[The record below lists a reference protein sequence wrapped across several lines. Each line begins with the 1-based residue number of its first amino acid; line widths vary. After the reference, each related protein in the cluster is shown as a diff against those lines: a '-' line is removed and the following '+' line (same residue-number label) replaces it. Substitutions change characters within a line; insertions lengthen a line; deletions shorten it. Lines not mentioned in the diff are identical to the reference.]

1 MPNIIVSYKWV
12 MDEQD
17 IRVNADN
24 QELDFSRA
32 KKKISDYDKNAIEI
46 ATQVFEAQG
55 GSLTAISYGTGDV
68 KNSLKD
74 ALSRGPEQAFWVND
88 ENAAAADSYVT
99 ANVLA
104 AAVKKVGEFDLL
116 ICADGSSDAGNQQF
130 ANRVAALLGV
140 PAITSVAEL
149 TSVENGTVTAK
160 RRLGDVFET
169 VKVTGPA
176 VYAVLPE
183 VASPRFPSIKQ
194 LMGAKKKPQT
204 EVPVAELGLSA
215 EELTPKAVVKEVKGY
230 TNSRKNIIFK
240 DGDVAAQAQ
249 QLAEALAKDGVL

>member
-12 MDEQD
+12 TDEQD
-17 IRVNADN
+17 IRVNADT
-24 QELDFSRA
+24 QELDFSRT

-46 ATQVFEAQG
+46 ATQLFEKNG
-55 GSLTAISYGTGDV
+55 GSLTAISYGTADV

-88 ENAAAADSYVT
+88 ENAEKADSFVT
-99 ANVLA
+99 ANALA
-104 AAVKKVGEFDLL
+104 AVVKKVGACDLL

-130 ANRVAALLGV
+130 ANRVAAILGV
-140 PAITSVAEL
+140 PAVTAVAEL
-149 TSVENGTVTAK
+149 TIDGDAVVAK
-160 RRLGDVFET
+160 RRLGDIFET

-176 VYAVLPE
+176 VYSVLPE

-204 EVPVAELGLSA
+204 EIPVGELGLNA
-215 EELTPKAVVKEVKGY
+215 EALAPKAVVNAVKGY

-240 DGDVAAQAQ
+240 DGDIAAQTQ